1 MNVKQQKTPIV
12 IQLASLPIHF
22 YRYVISPITPAS
34 CRHYPTCSAYSL
46 EALKQFGL
54 FKGGALAANRISR
67 CQPWGTSGYD
77 PVPKVIV
84 RIFIKSKLKKNIN
97 QYE

>member
-1 MNVKQQKTPIV
+1 MTQQKTPIV

-34 CRHYPTCSAYSL
+34 CRHYPTCSEYSL
-46 EALKQFGL
+46 QALKQFGL
-54 FKGGALAANRISR
+54 IKGGALAANRISR

-77 PVPKVIV
+77 PVPKVVI
-84 RIFIKSKLKKNIN
+84 RIFLKSKLKEKIN

>member
-1 MNVKQQKTPIV
+1 MEKQKTQIV
-12 IQLASLPIHF
+12 VQIASLPIHF

-34 CRHYPTCSAYSL
+34 CRHYPTCSEYSL
-46 EALKQFGL
+46 QALKQFGL
-54 FKGGALAANRISR
+54 IRGGALAANRIAR

-84 RIFIKSKLKKNIN
+84 HVFLKSKLKENIHN
-97 QYE
+97 L